1 MMIMLCILKELKQY
15 QNNIV
20 VLVNGNSASGSEILA
35 SAFKEVKKSQIIGTT
50 TFGKGTVQ
58 KLIELKE
65 GGTLKITSETW
76 LTAMGNT
83 INKVG
88 VTPTMEVKQ
97 GEEYFNNSTFE
108 NDIQLQQALDTV
120 VK

>member
-1 MMIMLCILKELKQY
+1 
-15 QNNIV
+15 
-20 VLVNGNSASGSEILA
+20 
-35 SAFKEVKKSQIIGTT
+35 
-50 TFGKGTVQ
+50 
-58 KLIELKE
+58 
-65 GGTLKITSETW
+65 
-76 LTAMGNT
+76 MGNT